1 MIKILAFI
9 ISIFLLG
16 CVNEKYVK
24 VSVEP
29 IIYTDENDVT
39 HPNLTGA
46 TLILNYQH
54 YVLQ

>member
-1 MIKILAFI
+1 M
-9 ISIFLLG
+9 SIFLLG
-16 CVNEKYVK
+16 CFNEKYVK

-29 IIYTDENDVT
+29 VVQVDENDVT
-39 HPNLTGA
+39 HSNLTGA